1 MIWVQAPGDGK
12 AKFLGKSV
20 AMGSGAP
27 RRLATETQE
36 N

>member
-1 MIWVQAPGDGK
+1 MIWAQEPGDVK
-12 AKFLGKSV
+12 AKILGKSV

-27 RRLATETQE
+27 RCLATEPQE